1 MGRRGTRAEYLNLFA
16 RLREEIP
23 GIALRTTFISGFPTE
38 TEEEHRALLAF
49 LKEAKFMNCGCF
61 AYSREPNTPAYKLKG
76 QVHHA
81 TKQRRVKE
89 FYAAQKEIAR
99 ANMQAFVGKK
109 LNVLCDGIDMERSC
123 FVGRAYFQAPDIDG
137 VVYFTASEAKEGQI
151 YPVRID
157 RAEEYDLFGHV
168 E

>member
-1 MGRRGTRAEYLNLFA
+1 M
-16 RLREEIP
+16 
-23 GIALRTTFISGFPTE
+23 
-38 TEEEHRALLAF
+38 
-49 LKEAKFMNCGCF
+49 
-61 AYSREPNTPAYKLKG
+61 
-76 QVHHA
+76 HHA

-151 YPVRID
+151 YSVRID

>member
-1 MGRRGTRAEYLNLFA
+1 
-16 RLREEIP
+16 
-23 GIALRTTFISGFPTE
+23 
-38 TEEEHRALLAF
+38 
-49 LKEAKFMNCGCF
+49 MNCGCF

-99 ANMQAFVGKK
+99 ANMQAFVGKT
-109 LNVLCDGIDMERSC
+109 LHVLCAGIDTERSC

-151 YPVRID
+151 YSVCID
-157 RAEEYDLFGHV
+157 HAEEYDLFGHV